1 MSGNQSKVDDKLRR
15 LVREEVEAA
24 IQPLRKQIAE
34 LKKELAGPEAG
45 KPEKQGKAVSGQK
58 STAVFEAED
67 IARLRKKWKLKRDV
81 FGEFFGVSGE
91 EIRSLGARQEQ
102 TRAAPSGT
110 PGAYSRDEPEGTCR
124 SAGVDRGG
132 EAGGESLNA
141 AGRRRHGAAG
151 FRAFHL
157 TGCGD

>member
-24 IQPLRKQIAE
+24 IRPLRKQIAE

-45 KPEKQGKAVSGQK
+45 EPEKQGKAVSGQK

-91 EIRSLGARQEQ
+91 EIRSWE
-102 TRAAPSGT
+102 
-110 PGAYSRDEPEGTCR
+110 
-124 SAGVDRGG
+124 RGG
-132 EAGGESLNA
+132 NKPAPRSLELLAHIRGMSRKERVALLESIA
-141 AGRRRHGAAG
+141 AEKPAEN
-151 FRAFHL
+151 L
-157 TGCGD
+157 

>member
-15 LVREEVEAA
+15 LVREEVAAA
-24 IQPLRKQIAE
+24 IRPLRKQIAE

-58 STAVFEAED
+58 STAVFEAE
-67 IARLRKKWKLKRDV
+67 APEKVEAEAGRFRRVFRSERRRDP
-81 FGEFFGVSGE
+81 E
-91 EIRSLGARQEQ
+91 LGARQEQ
-102 TRAAPSGT
+102 TRAAQSGT

-141 AGRRRHGAAG
+141 AGRRRHEATG
-151 FRAFHL
+151 FRVFHL

>member
-24 IQPLRKQIAE
+24 IRPLRKQIAE

-45 KPEKQGKAVSGQK
+45 EPEKQGKAVSGQK
-58 STAVFEAED
+58 STAGFEAED

-91 EIRSLGARQEQ
+91 EIRNWERGRNKPAPRHLELLAHIRGMSRKERVALLESI
-102 TRAAPSGT
+102 AAEKP
-110 PGAYSRDEPEGTCR
+110 AEN
-124 SAGVDRGG
+124 
-132 EAGGESLNA
+132 L
-141 AGRRRHGAAG
+141 
-151 FRAFHL
+151 
-157 TGCGD
+157 

>member
-15 LVREEVEAA
+15 MVREEGAAA
-24 IQPLRKQIAE
+24 IRPLRKQIAE

-91 EIRSLGARQEQ
+91 EIRNWERGRSKPAPRSLELLAHIRGMSRKERVALLEPI
-102 TRAAPSGT
+102 AAEKP
-110 PGAYSRDEPEGTCR
+110 AEN
-124 SAGVDRGG
+124 
-132 EAGGESLNA
+132 L
-141 AGRRRHGAAG
+141 
-151 FRAFHL
+151 
-157 TGCGD
+157 

>member
-24 IQPLRKQIAE
+24 IRPLRKQIAE

-67 IARLRKKWKLKRDV
+67 IARVRKKWKLKRDV

-91 EIRSLGARQEQ
+91 EIRSWE
-102 TRAAPSGT
+102 
-110 PGAYSRDEPEGTCR
+110 
-124 SAGVDRGG
+124 RGG
-132 EAGGESLNA
+132 NKPAPRSLELLAHTRGMSRKERVPLLESNA
-141 AGRRRHGAAG
+141 AAKQAENH
-151 FRAFHL
+151 
-157 TGCGD
+157 

>member
-24 IQPLRKQIAE
+24 IRPLRKQIAE

-91 EIRSLGARQEQ
+91 EIRSWE
-102 TRAAPSGT
+102 
-110 PGAYSRDEPEGTCR
+110 
-124 SAGVDRGG
+124 RGG
-132 EAGGESLNA
+132 NKPAPRHFELLAHIRGMSRKERVALLESIA
-141 AGRRRHGAAG
+141 AEKPAEN
-151 FRAFHL
+151 L
-157 TGCGD
+157 